1 MAGKKGQGN
10 GPATRARGK
19 RAASAQDKSE
29 QLRDKFA
36 KITKSQAEDLK
47 SRDLDKL
54 TDWLGEHP
62 RAADFI
68 WKSVE
73 AGAYDYLD
81 SGDTSG
87 TAEEE
92 VLPAWQ
98 NKVSLLHPDNF
109 VKPLLQELLPHLA
122 EFFGRLKRVK
132 KSQWADVLGFVTN
145 VAPSS
150 AVVTKKTH
158 ALRQYFKEQWVEN
171 GKRLSSWEP
180 KDDATT
186 LEDST
191 ANEVGF
197 NNLSWVTPRFGYF
210 SFVIRV
216 SHIFS
221 FSRPLFSDPTGPLAK
236 QWVLVL
242 EAGRRDQRAD
252 VVPHFWCEVEAPQ
265 GRRRRFGPCQCWR
278 SPQSSSP
285 GRCRYSGSQIDREA

>member
-1 MAGKKGQGN
+1 MAGNKGQGN

-19 RAASAQDKSE
+19 KRAASAQDKTE

-54 TDWLGEHP
+54 TEWLGEHP

-81 SGDTSG
+81 SGETSG

-98 NKVSLLHPDNF
+98 NKVSLLHPDKF

-132 KSQWADVLGFVTN
+132 KSQWADLLGFVAN
-145 VAPSS
+145 VDPSS
-150 AVVTKKTH
+150 AVVTKKN
-158 ALRQYFKEQWVEN
+158 A
-171 GKRLSSWEP
+171 
-180 KDDATT
+180 
-186 LEDST
+186 ST
-191 ANEVGF
+191 SAVFQGPVGRE
-197 NNLSWVTPRFGYF
+197 WQA
-210 SFVIRV
+210 
-216 SHIFS
+216 
-221 FSRPLFSDPTGPLAK
+221 PLIVGA
-236 QWVLVL
+236 
-242 EAGRRDQRAD
+242 EGRRQNLGGLD
-252 VVPHFWCEVEAPQ
+252 CK
-265 GRRRRFGPCQCWR
+265 
-278 SPQSSSP
+278 
-285 GRCRYSGSQIDREA
+285 